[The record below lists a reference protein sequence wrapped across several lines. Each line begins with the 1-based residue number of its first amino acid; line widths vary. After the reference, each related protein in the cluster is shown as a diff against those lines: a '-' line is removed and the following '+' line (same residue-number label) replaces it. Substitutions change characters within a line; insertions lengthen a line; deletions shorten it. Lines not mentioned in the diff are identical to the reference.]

1 MKVENDVE
9 RIVRLEYE
17 NAELKKSL
25 MEQWNRVILLRNRI
39 NFMLDNR
46 NEDCK
51 KCIQKSSQKT
61 GLNSR
66 FLKPDSLD

>member
-25 MEQWNRVILLRNRI
+25 MEQGNRVILLRNRI

-51 KCIQKSSQKT
+51 KCQHKMEIKKA
-61 GLNSR
+61 
-66 FLKPDSLD
+66 LK

>member
-51 KCIQKSSQKT
+51 KCIQKSS
-61 GLNSR
+61 
-66 FLKPDSLD
+66 